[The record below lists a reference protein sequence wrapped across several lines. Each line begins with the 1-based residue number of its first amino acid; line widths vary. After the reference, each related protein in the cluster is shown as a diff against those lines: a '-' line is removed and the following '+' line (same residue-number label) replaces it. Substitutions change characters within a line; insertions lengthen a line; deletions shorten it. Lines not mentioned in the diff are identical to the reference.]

1 MKSFH
6 FIFEHR
12 KKISKNLPTE
22 QFTSG
27 LQVQTTQSKKKKTK
41 TKFIVN
47 AYSNN
52 NRYNNNEVTTIVDMI
67 EWHMD
72 KAEIY
77 PFAIQSFKLIELSTA
92 AFAFCN
98 SDNSF

>member
-12 KKISKNLPTE
+12 KKSAKTSQQNSSLPAYKFRQPNL
-22 QFTSG
+22 
-27 LQVQTTQSKKKKTK
+27 KKRKLK

-72 KAEIY
+72 KAEY
-77 PFAIQSFKLIELSTA
+77 
-92 AFAFCN
+92 
-98 SDNSF
+98 